1 MSQDRVVRTVPAMAA
16 MKSAGQPI
24 TMLTAYDASFARL
37 VDDADV
43 DCVLVGDSLGNVI
56 QGRDS
61 TLPVTIED
69 MVYHVDAV
77 RRGLI
82 HPLLIADLPFMSYH
96 DRATAMASAAA
107 VMRAG
112 AGMVK
117 LEGGAEV
124 VAIVADLVAQGIPV
138 CSHLGLT
145 PQHVHR
151 LGGYRVQGRDEVLAR
166 TLKEDARALQDAG
179 AGMLVLECVPASL
192 AKAVAGALRIPVI
205 GIGAGVDV
213 DGQVLVLY
221 DVLGISA
228 GRRPRFV
235 RNFMDEAGSIPEAL
249 SAFVE
254 AVRERRFPDEKH
266 SYA

>member
-1 MSQDRVVRTVPAMAA
+1 MSQERAVRTVPAMAA
-16 MKSAGQPI
+16 MKAAGQPI
-24 TMLTAYDASFARL
+24 VMLTAYDASFARL
-37 VDDADV
+37 VDEADV

-61 TLPVTIED
+61 TLPVTVEH
-69 MVYHVDAV
+69 MAYHVESV
-77 RRGLI
+77 RRGLT

-96 DRATAMASAAA
+96 DRASAMQAAAA

-117 LEGGAEV
+117 LEGGSAV
-124 VAIVADLVAQGIPV
+124 VPLVSDLVAQGVPV
-138 CSHLGLT
+138 CGHLGLT
-145 PQHVHR
+145 PQHVHN
-151 LGGYRVQGRDEVLAR
+151 LGGYRVQGREEKL
-166 TLKEDARALQDAG
+166 ARALQEDALALEAAG
-179 AGMLVLECVPASL
+179 AAMLVLECVPSSL
-192 AKAVAGALRIPVI
+192 GQAVAERLRIPVI
-205 GIGAGVDV
+205 GIGAGADV

-235 RNFMDEAGSIPEAL
+235 HNFMEESDSIPAAL
-249 SAFVE
+249 AAFVA
-254 AVRERRFPDEKH
+254 AVRDRRFPDARH

>member
-1 MSQDRVVRTVPAMAA
+1 MSQDRTIRTVPAMAD

-37 VDDADV
+37 VDEADV

-61 TLPVTIED
+61 TLPVTVEH
-69 MVYHVDAV
+69 MVYHVEAV
-77 RRGLI
+77 RRGLT

-96 DRATAMASAAA
+96 DRSSAMQAAAA

-117 LEGGAEV
+117 LEGGAAV
-124 VAIVADLVAQGIPV
+124 VPLVADLVAQGVPV
-138 CSHLGLT
+138 CGHLGLT

-151 LGGYRVQGRDEVLAR
+151 LGGYRVQGRDEALAR
-166 TLKEDARALQDAG
+166 ALQEDARALEAAG
-179 AGMLVLECVPASL
+179 AGMLVMECVPSGL
-192 AKAVAGALRIPVI
+192 AQSIAENLRIPVI

-221 DVLGISA
+221 DVLGISP

-235 RNFMDEAGSIPEAL
+235 RNFMDGAGSIPEAL
-249 SAFVE
+249 AAFVE
-254 AVRERRFPDEKH
+254 AVRERSFPDGQY
-266 SYA
+266 SYS